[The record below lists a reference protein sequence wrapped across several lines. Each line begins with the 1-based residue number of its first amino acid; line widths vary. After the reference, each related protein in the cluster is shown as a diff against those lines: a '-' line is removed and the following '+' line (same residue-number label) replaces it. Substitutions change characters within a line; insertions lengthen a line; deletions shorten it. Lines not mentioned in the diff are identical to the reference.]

1 MKKTLFRKYLKI
13 TSLIILVSFLCLG
26 SVMVV
31 FVSRYWNMERRELL
45 LQNAHGVSNIAAT
58 SLLKEDKNTFTIDG
72 RLQQD
77 FFDTDTVAMHKSN
90 SIEYS
95 LWRDVKPYCFSVIRG
110 RRTPL
115 NFRIVLQLSHKQ
127 TQQILNPSFPDGSVP
142 DCRFCLNLQYRNDS
156 LLCTTGVSYT
166 SFCLDKRPEHL
177 WDEIIRKFLSGQHIA
192 FQVL

>member
-1 MKKTLFRKYLKI
+1 MIALSIIDVKDFMNKL
-13 TSLIILVSFLCLG
+13 LIGEVFDRFFLVEA
-26 SVMVV
+26 SVTT
-31 FVSRYWNMERRELL
+31 F
-45 LQNAHGVSNIAAT
+45 
-58 SLLKEDKNTFTIDG
+58 NTFTIDG

-142 DCRFCLNLQYRNDS
+142 DCRFCLNLQYRNNS

>member
-1 MKKTLFRKYLKI
+1 MIALSIIDVKDFMNKL
-13 TSLIILVSFLCLG
+13 LIGEVFDRFFLVEA
-26 SVMVV
+26 SVTT
-31 FVSRYWNMERRELL
+31 F
-45 LQNAHGVSNIAAT
+45 
-58 SLLKEDKNTFTIDG
+58 NTFTIDG

-142 DCRFCLNLQYRNDS
+142 DCRFCLNLQ
-156 LLCTTGVSYT
+156 
-166 SFCLDKRPEHL
+166 
-177 WDEIIRKFLSGQHIA
+177 
-192 FQVL
+192 

>member
-1 MKKTLFRKYLKI
+1 MIALSIIDVKDFMNKL
-13 TSLIILVSFLCLG
+13 LIGEVFDRFFLVEA
-26 SVMVV
+26 SVTT
-31 FVSRYWNMERRELL
+31 F
-45 LQNAHGVSNIAAT
+45 
-58 SLLKEDKNTFTIDG
+58 NTFTIDG

-90 SIEYS
+90 LTEYS

>member
-1 MKKTLFRKYLKI
+1 MIALSIIDVKDFMNKL
-13 TSLIILVSFLCLG
+13 LIGEVFDRFFLVEA
-26 SVMVV
+26 SVTT
-31 FVSRYWNMERRELL
+31 F
-45 LQNAHGVSNIAAT
+45 
-58 SLLKEDKNTFTIDG
+58 NTFTIDG

-177 WDEIIRKFLSGQHIA
+177 WDEIIGIFLSGQEIA

>member
-1 MKKTLFRKYLKI
+1 MIALSIIDVKDFMNKL
-13 TSLIILVSFLCLG
+13 LIGEVFDRFFLVEA
-26 SVMVV
+26 SVTT
-31 FVSRYWNMERRELL
+31 F
-45 LQNAHGVSNIAAT
+45 
-58 SLLKEDKNTFTIDG
+58 NTFTIDG

-77 FFDTDTVAMHKSN
+77 FFDTDTVAMHKSY

>member
-1 MKKTLFRKYLKI
+1 MIALSIIDVKDFMNKL
-13 TSLIILVSFLCLG
+13 LIGEVFDRFFLVEA
-26 SVMVV
+26 SVTT
-31 FVSRYWNMERRELL
+31 F
-45 LQNAHGVSNIAAT
+45 
-58 SLLKEDKNTFTIDG
+58 NTFTIDG

-90 SIEYS
+90 LIEYS

-142 DCRFCLNLQYRNDS
+142 DCRFCLNLQYRNNS

>member
-1 MKKTLFRKYLKI
+1 MIALSIIDVKDFMNKF
-13 TSLIILVSFLCLG
+13 LIGEVFDRFFLVEA
-26 SVMVV
+26 SVTT
-31 FVSRYWNMERRELL
+31 F
-45 LQNAHGVSNIAAT
+45 
-58 SLLKEDKNTFTIDG
+58 NTFTIDG

-77 FFDTDTVAMHKSN
+77 FFDTDTAAMHKSN

-115 NFRIVLQLSHKQ
+115 NFRIVLQLSPKQ

-166 SFCLDKRPEHL
+166 SFCLDRRPEHL
-177 WDEIIRKFLSGQHIA
+177 WDEMIRKFLSGQHIA

>member
-1 MKKTLFRKYLKI
+1 MIALSIIDVKDFMNKL
-13 TSLIILVSFLCLG
+13 LIGEVFDRFFLVEA
-26 SVMVV
+26 SVTT
-31 FVSRYWNMERRELL
+31 F
-45 LQNAHGVSNIAAT
+45 
-58 SLLKEDKNTFTIDG
+58 NTFTIDG

-156 LLCTTGVSYT
+156 LLCTTGASYT

>member
-1 MKKTLFRKYLKI
+1 MIALSIIDVKDFMNKL
-13 TSLIILVSFLCLG
+13 LIGEVFDRFFLVEA
-26 SVMVV
+26 SVTT
-31 FVSRYWNMERRELL
+31 F
-45 LQNAHGVSNIAAT
+45 
-58 SLLKEDKNTFTIDG
+58 NTFTIDG

-115 NFRIVLQLSHKQ
+115 NFRIVLQLSPKQ

>member
-1 MKKTLFRKYLKI
+1 MIALSIIDVKDFMNKL
-13 TSLIILVSFLCLG
+13 LIGEVFDRFFLVEA
-26 SVMVV
+26 SVTT
-31 FVSRYWNMERRELL
+31 F
-45 LQNAHGVSNIAAT
+45 
-58 SLLKEDKNTFTIDG
+58 NTFTIDG

-90 SIEYS
+90 LIEYS

-110 RRTPL
+110 RHTPL

>member
-1 MKKTLFRKYLKI
+1 MIALSIIDVKDFMNKL
-13 TSLIILVSFLCLG
+13 LIGEVFDRFFLVEA
-26 SVMVV
+26 SVTT
-31 FVSRYWNMERRELL
+31 F
-45 LQNAHGVSNIAAT
+45 
-58 SLLKEDKNTFTIDG
+58 NTFTIDG
-72 RLQQD
+72 RIQQD

>member
-1 MKKTLFRKYLKI
+1 MIALSIIDVKDFMNKL
-13 TSLIILVSFLCLG
+13 LIGEVFDRFFLVEA
-26 SVMVV
+26 SVTT
-31 FVSRYWNMERRELL
+31 F
-45 LQNAHGVSNIAAT
+45 
-58 SLLKEDKNTFTIDG
+58 NTFTIDG

-110 RRTPL
+110 RRTSL

>member
-1 MKKTLFRKYLKI
+1 MIALSIIDVKDFMNKL
-13 TSLIILVSFLCLG
+13 LIGEVFDRFFLVEA
-26 SVMVV
+26 SVTT
-31 FVSRYWNMERRELL
+31 F
-45 LQNAHGVSNIAAT
+45 
-58 SLLKEDKNTFTIDG
+58 NTFTIDG
-72 RLQQD
+72 RIQQD

-90 SIEYS
+90 LIEYS

>member
-1 MKKTLFRKYLKI
+1 MIALSIIDVKDFMNKF
-13 TSLIILVSFLCLG
+13 LIGEVFDRFFLVEA
-26 SVMVV
+26 SVTT
-31 FVSRYWNMERRELL
+31 F
-45 LQNAHGVSNIAAT
+45 
-58 SLLKEDKNTFTIDG
+58 NTFTIDG

-77 FFDTDTVAMHKSN
+77 FFDTDTAAMHKSN

-115 NFRIVLQLSHKQ
+115 NFRIVLQLSPKQ

>member
-1 MKKTLFRKYLKI
+1 MFALSIIDVKDFMNKF
-13 TSLIILVSFLCLG
+13 LIGEVFDRFFLVEA
-26 SVMVV
+26 SVTT
-31 FVSRYWNMERRELL
+31 F
-45 LQNAHGVSNIAAT
+45 
-58 SLLKEDKNTFTIDG
+58 NTFTIDG

-77 FFDTDTVAMHKSN
+77 FFDTDTAAMHKSN

-115 NFRIVLQLSHKQ
+115 NFRIVLQLSPKQ

-177 WDEIIRKFLSGQHIA
+177 WDEMIRKFLSGQHIA

>member
-1 MKKTLFRKYLKI
+1 MIALSIIDVKDFMNKL
-13 TSLIILVSFLCLG
+13 LIGEVFDRFFLVEA
-26 SVMVV
+26 SVTT
-31 FVSRYWNMERRELL
+31 F
-45 LQNAHGVSNIAAT
+45 
-58 SLLKEDKNTFTIDG
+58 NTFTIDG

-90 SIEYS
+90 LIEYS

-156 LLCTTGVSYT
+156 LFCTTGVSYT

>member
-1 MKKTLFRKYLKI
+1 MIALSIIDVKDFMNKL
-13 TSLIILVSFLCLG
+13 LIGEVFDRFFLVEA
-26 SVMVV
+26 SV
-31 FVSRYWNMERRELL
+31 
-45 LQNAHGVSNIAAT
+45 T
-58 SLLKEDKNTFTIDG
+58 
-72 RLQQD
+72 
-77 FFDTDTVAMHKSN
+77 
-90 SIEYS
+90 IEYS

>member
-1 MKKTLFRKYLKI
+1 MIALSIIDVKDFMNKL
-13 TSLIILVSFLCLG
+13 LIGEVFDRFFLVEA
-26 SVMVV
+26 SVTT
-31 FVSRYWNMERRELL
+31 F
-45 LQNAHGVSNIAAT
+45 
-58 SLLKEDKNTFTIDG
+58 NTFTIDG

-95 LWRDVKPYCFSVIRG
+95 LWRDEKPYCFSVIRG

>member
-1 MKKTLFRKYLKI
+1 MIALSIIDVKDFMNKL
-13 TSLIILVSFLCLG
+13 LIGEVFDRFFLAEA
-26 SVMVV
+26 SVTT
-31 FVSRYWNMERRELL
+31 F
-45 LQNAHGVSNIAAT
+45 
-58 SLLKEDKNTFTIDG
+58 NTFTIDG

-90 SIEYS
+90 LIEYS

>member
-1 MKKTLFRKYLKI
+1 MIALSIIDVKDFMNKL
-13 TSLIILVSFLCLG
+13 LIGEVFDRFFLVEA
-26 SVMVV
+26 SVTT
-31 FVSRYWNMERRELL
+31 F
-45 LQNAHGVSNIAAT
+45 
-58 SLLKEDKNTFTIDG
+58 NTFTIDG

-115 NFRIVLQLSHKQ
+115 NFGIVLQLSHKQ

>member
-1 MKKTLFRKYLKI
+1 MIALSIIDVKDFMNKL
-13 TSLIILVSFLCLG
+13 LIGEVFDRFFLVEA
-26 SVMVV
+26 SVTT
-31 FVSRYWNMERRELL
+31 F
-45 LQNAHGVSNIAAT
+45 
-58 SLLKEDKNTFTIDG
+58 NTFTIDG

-77 FFDTDTVAMHKSN
+77 FFDTDTAAMHKSN

-115 NFRIVLQLSHKQ
+115 NFSIVLQLSPKQ

-177 WDEIIRKFLSGQHIA
+177 WDEMIRKFLSGQHIA

>member
-1 MKKTLFRKYLKI
+1 MIALSIIDVKDFMNKL
-13 TSLIILVSFLCLG
+13 LIGEVFDRFFLVEA
-26 SVMVV
+26 SVTT
-31 FVSRYWNMERRELL
+31 F
-45 LQNAHGVSNIAAT
+45 
-58 SLLKEDKNTFTIDG
+58 NTFTIDG

-77 FFDTDTVAMHKSN
+77 FFDTDNVAMQKSN